1 MDFTSLTS
9 YNLNFPINFGHAA
22 TQFLAEMPTW
32 VCLTAKTVQKIQV
45 MACETSKMHCLQNL
59 FFGLQT
65 LMTRHFL
72 ASYLGKKYISEK
84 KALYSSK

>member
-1 MDFTSLTS
+1 MDFTG

-22 TQFLAEMPTW
+22 TQFLADMPTW
-32 VCLTAKTVQKIQV
+32 VCLTAKTVQKIQI

-65 LMTRHFL
+65 LMNHYFY
-72 ASYLGKKYISEK
+72 ASQVIPIDRTVIPNSLLIS
-84 KALYSSK
+84 S

>member
-32 VCLTAKTVQKIQV
+32 VCLTAKTVQKIQIKG
-45 MACETSKMHCLQNL
+45 CGTSKMHC
-59 FFGLQT
+59 
-65 LMTRHFL
+65 
-72 ASYLGKKYISEK
+72 
-84 KALYSSK
+84 